1 MTRDGTFRIRNGE
14 LAGAVHNFRFAQS
27 ALDAL
32 ASVTGVG
39 RDLTAIAPDYTS
51 FGSTVAP
58 AIRVGKFNFASVTS
72 H

>member
-14 LAGAVHNFRFAQS
+14 LAGAVHNFRFSQS
-27 ALDAL
+27 ALGAL
-32 ASVTGVG
+32 KSVLGVG
-39 RDLTAIAPDYTS
+39 RELEAIAPDYTS

-58 AIRVGKFNFASVTS
+58 ALRVGEFHFASVTS